1 MQQLADGV
9 AVVCAEVGEVLLC
22 GRAQEIMK
30 HLILVGFAVAQVFHF
45 AGQLEA
51 HRIEENLTRQ
61 IIRQKIIR
69 PLHLVLMRAH
79 EILIKQRSLDHR
91 NIRRHHVIFVLEGIH
106 QLQHLRPL
114 AGERDDNYNVLAK
127 LGYRVRQL
135 AHAEPV
141 EQVAAGKFV
150 AREHR
155 GCANAQTV
163 KLREY
168 LVCAVAHAVQRDW
181 ARFFLQSAPDRL
193 LY

>member
-1 MQQLADGV
+1 M
-9 AVVCAEVGEVLLC
+9 LLC

-30 HLILVGFAVAQVFHF
+30 HLILVGFTVAQVFHF
-45 AGQLEA
+45 AGQFEA

-69 PLHLVLMRAH
+69 ALHFVLMRAH
-79 EILIKQRSLDHR
+79 EIFIEQRSLDHR
-91 NIRRHHVIFVLEGIH
+91 NIRRHHVVFVLEGIH

-135 AHAEPV
+135 AHAEPM

-150 AREHR
+150 TREHR

-168 LVCAVAHAVQRDW
+168 LVCAVTHAVQRDW

>member
-1 MQQLADGV
+1 
-9 AVVCAEVGEVLLC
+9 
-22 GRAQEIMK
+22 
-30 HLILVGFAVAQVFHF
+30 
-45 AGQLEA
+45 
-51 HRIEENLTRQ
+51 
-61 IIRQKIIR
+61 
-69 PLHLVLMRAH
+69 MRAH
-79 EILIKQRSLDHR
+79 EILIEQRSLDHR
-91 NIRRHHVIFVLEGIH
+91 NVRRHHVVFILERIH
-106 QLQHLRPL
+106 QLQHLGSL

-135 AHAEPV
+135 AHAEPM
-141 EQVAAGKFV
+141 EQVATGKFV

-181 ARFFLQSAPDRL
+181 ALFFLQPAPNRL

>member
-1 MQQLADGV
+1 MT
-9 AVVCAEVGEVLLC
+9 
-22 GRAQEIMK
+22 
-30 HLILVGFAVAQVFHF
+30 QVFHF

-51 HRIEENLTRQ
+51 HGIQKNLTRQ

-69 PLHLVLMRAH
+69 ALHFVLMRTH
-79 EILIKQRSLDHR
+79 EILIEQRSLDHR
-91 NIRRHHVIFVLEGIH
+91 NIRRHHVVFVLERIH

-155 GCANAQTV
+155 GCANAQAF